1 MDPVMHIS
9 LHRIQCDEHQAEAVA
24 VEYGEK
30 LRRGG
35 LLVAR
40 VRVVWKSGT
49 AVIAIHSRGRKAT
62 KRVAPALARKL
73 QQAQTPALFDVF
85 SAA

>member
-1 MDPVMHIS
+1 MDPVMNIR

-24 VEYGEK
+24 EEYGEK

-40 VRVVWKSGT
+40 VRVVWKDGV
-49 AVIAIHSRGRKAT
+49 AVIAIHSRGRKAA
-62 KRVAPALARKL
+62 KRVTPALARKF
-73 QQAQTPALFDVF
+73 QQSQTPALFDVF